1 MSEYSVVL
9 QEAVNGIT
17 CDFYSNGL
25 GEFFMTRRQIG
36 EALGYSDP
44 KNAITKIHAAHKE
57 RLDRFSTWYK
67 TNQVEGPRT
76 EKEGVPKSVTPLG
89 SRTGRARGDKSS
101 PLERLDQ
108 FSTVLK
114 TSTVTGPKDFYL
126 YSAKGVYEIC
136 RWSRQPAADAFFD
149 RVYDILEGLRAGTLR
164 ASLLPKQDHAAI
176 AMREGIE
183 RTVVEWFQTIEAALQ
198 SERYYLLP
206 RSSQR
211 ENYKPLEQVLGIYDN
226 HFYFIYGG
234 KASEL
239 FKETHPTFPRR
250 GFYAVLMAACILAPT
265 QEDSFDLRERNASV
279 GTAVYLYGKKTKMLP
294 LIRKNCPLQLTTIGK
309 NTTYYSSPLFPEDA
323 PFYGGYDEDDVQI
336 VPWIGH
342 SEDL

>member
-9 QEAVNGIT
+9 QEAVNGIS

-44 KNAITKIHAAHKE
+44 KAAIAKIHAAHKE
-57 RLDRFSTWYK
+57 RLDRYSVPDKLACT
-67 TNQVEGPRT
+67 EGSRIEAKGVT
-76 EKEGVPKSVTPLG
+76 ESVTPRG
-89 SRTGRARGDKSS
+89 SRTGTKGGAESS
-101 PLERLDQ
+101 PPGGVQER
-108 FSTVLK
+108 V
-114 TSTVTGPKDFYL
+114 L

-149 RVYDILEGLRAGTLR
+149 RVYDILEGLRTGTLR

-250 GFYAVLMAACILAPT
+250 GFYAVLMAAGILAPT

-323 PFYGGYDEDDVQI
+323 PFYGGYDEDDVQV